1 MVLNTLRNGCCDS
14 APAASSAFPSRR
26 VEAVTG
32 GDGRLSGWRACAEHL
47 PCVADQCWPPQR
59 SRPRARTFLG
69 STRGWQTDR
78 PV

>member
-32 GDGRLSGWRACAEHL
+32 GDGPAERLA
-47 PCVADQCWPPQR
+47 
-59 SRPRARTFLG
+59 
-69 STRGWQTDR
+69 STC
-78 PV
+78 